1 MTAVSYCGIWKKPS
15 THESNQFSWKENI
28 TPISFA
34 WLSTVAIRRCSLEVR
49 KSSLIHWSLS
59 CDCLRVEAMSEIL
72 PYMKGLFN
80 NPLCTWKLT
89 LISTWRFFWN
99 REFFSKHNIFNLI
112 MLLFFS
118 KSWCKGSVSQTIM
131 RILSPVLPLLVLQ
144 TVEHHLCRSLLAVL
158 HPVWHSSLIFENLC
172 CY

>member
-1 MTAVSYCGIWKKPS
+1 MTAASYCGIWKKPS

-72 PYMKGLFN
+72 PHMKGLFN
-80 NPLCTWKLT
+80 NPLYTWKLT

-99 REFFSKHNIFNLI
+99 REFFSKHNIFSLI
-112 MLLFFS
+112 MLLFFPNPGVRAVCH
-118 KSWCKGSVSQTIM
+118 KLSWESSVQSC
-131 RILSPVLPLLVLQ
+131 PY
-144 TVEHHLCRSLLAVL
+144 LCYRLWNIICVVPS
-158 HPVWHSSLIFENLC
+158 
-172 CY
+172 